1 MLLAGVHIL
10 PTLSSIRAAVGI
22 VVPLWDAADAPVGEK
37 GTRRRFSR
45 MAATA
50 RPRKVG
56 QEESVGILYSDSDTS
71 IGDPRFARFRGISL
85 IWVNFAFR
93 SRQTQGEIGKALWP
107 SRGNRLAQRIE
118 MRHAAL

>member
-1 MLLAGVHIL
+1 
-10 PTLSSIRAAVGI
+10 
-22 VVPLWDAADAPVGEK
+22 
-37 GTRRRFSR
+37 

-107 SRGNRLAQRIE
+107 PRGNRLAQRIE
-118 MRHAAL
+118 MRHAALVGYGYLAVHDHRRQPGNSQAAEWLAE